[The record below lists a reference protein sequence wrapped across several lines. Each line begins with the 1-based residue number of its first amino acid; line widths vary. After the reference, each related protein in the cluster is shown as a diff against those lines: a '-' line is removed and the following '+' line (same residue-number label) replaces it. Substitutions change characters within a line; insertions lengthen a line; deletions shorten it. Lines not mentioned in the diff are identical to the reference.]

1 MSKIADNVV
10 ESGSCRDIS
19 HFISSSPWSHEEVM
33 KLTRFNAIRELGP
46 GGSII
51 FDETGQQK
59 YGSASVGTSR
69 QYLGKNGHTCIAQ
82 VGVFA
87 SYCIDNISALID
99 YRLFLAESWIN
110 NLEKSLKSGVP
121 LERLEHKTKP
131 ELALELLDVFISEN
145 LPFCYVQA
153 DALYGGDSHFITGLY
168 QRGVSFIC
176 DIPSVIQVYR
186 TKPELTLPERQSN
199 RGRFHT
205 KLKVLNTFP
214 VLVSWLAEI
223 QTCWS
228 SVDVRF
234 TDRGIKTVECAELT
248 VWRRQDGV
256 PVDLPIR
263 LIMIRYPDE
272 EMIRFAFSNIF
283 EVDLHNLV
291 RYQTN
296 RYWIERNF
304 EDAKGLCD
312 LDSFRGR
319 GWEAWHHHIALSA
332 TAHLFL
338 LSLQRYFAERSIFLS
353 LTQIVTIIR
362 HKNPLRQLSTEELAD
377 SINHVNDLR
386 FRMWLGKMRKCLKKR
401 GDNALSWDIRLIETR
416 SELII

>member
-1 MSKIADNVV
+1 MSKIADNVL

-33 KLTRFNAIRELGP
+33 KVTRLNAIRELGP

-59 YGSASVGTSR
+59 YGPASVGTSW
-69 QYLGKNGHTCIAQ
+69 QYLGKNGHTCNAQ

-87 SYCIDNISALID
+87 SYCIDNVSALID

-110 NLEKSLKSGVP
+110 NHEKSLKSGVP

-131 ELALELLDVFISEN
+131 ELAMELLDVFRSED
-145 LPFCYVQA
+145 LPFSYIQA
-153 DALYGGDSHFITGLY
+153 DALYGGDSHFIKGLY
-168 QRGVSFIC
+168 QRNVSFIC
-176 DIPSVIQVYR
+176 DIPSDTQVYI
-186 TKPELTLPERQSN
+186 TQPKLSVPERQGN
-199 RGRFHT
+199 RGRIPT
-205 KLKVLNTFP
+205 KLKVLNTAP
-214 VLVSWLAEI
+214 VTAAWLAGI
-223 QTCWS
+223 QKCWD

-234 TDRGIKTVECAELT
+234 TDRGIKTVECAVLT
-248 VWRRQDGV
+248 VWRRQDGA

-338 LSLQRYFAERSIFLS
+338 LSLKRYFAERSIFLS
-353 LTQIVTIIR
+353 LSQIVTIIR

-386 FRMWLGKMRKCLKKR
+386 SRMWLGRIRKCLEKR
-401 GDNALSWDIRLIETR
+401 WEKAWNWNTSLIETHF
-416 SELII
+416 ELTI

>member
-1 MSKIADNVV
+1 
-10 ESGSCRDIS
+10 
-19 HFISSSPWSHEEVM
+19 M
-33 KLTRFNAIRELGP
+33 K
-46 GGSII
+46 
-51 FDETGQQK
+51 
-59 YGSASVGTSR
+59 
-69 QYLGKNGHTCIAQ
+69 
-82 VGVFA
+82 
-87 SYCIDNISALID
+87 
-99 YRLFLAESWIN
+99 
-110 NLEKSLKSGVP
+110 KSLKSGVP
-121 LERLEHKTKP
+121 LERLEHETKP
-131 ELALELLDVFISEN
+131 ELPLELLDGFISEN

-176 DIPSVIQVYR
+176 DIPSNTQVYK
-186 TKPELTLPERQSN
+186 TKPELTLPERQGI
-199 RGRFHT
+199 RGKNPT

-214 VLVSWLAEI
+214 VQASWLAEI
-223 QTCWS
+223 QTCWN

-234 TDRGIKTVECAELT
+234 TDRGIKTVECAELI
-248 VWRRQDGV
+248 VWRRQDGA

-272 EMIRFAFSNIF
+272 EMIRFAFSNNF
-283 EVDLHNLV
+283 EADMHNLV
-291 RYQTN
+291 RDQAN

-304 EDAKGLCD
+304 EDVKGLCD

-319 GWEAWHHHIALSA
+319 GWMAWHHHIALSA

-338 LSLQRYFAERSIFLS
+338 LTLQRYFAERSIFLS

-377 SINHVNDLR
+377 SINYVNDLR
-386 FRMWLGKMRKCLKKR
+386 SRMWFGKMRKYLKKR
-401 GDNALSWDIRLIETR
+401 WDNALNWSTRLIETR